1 MRREFRGRTV
11 VVTGAAGGLGAAL
24 CHRFGAVG
32 ARVVALDSDRRGLDA
47 LAPRLAQAG
56 VEAMTVPCD
65 VTSESEC
72 IGAMA
77 AARRRFG
84 GIDVLVNNAGISHRS
99 AFERTELRVIRRVME
114 VNFFGAVHC
123 TQAALPDLIARR
135 GIVVAISSVA
145 GFAPLIART
154 GYAAS
159 KHALHGFF
167 ESLRSE
173 VDSRGVHVLIVCPT
187 FVRTGIE
194 RNALGGDGGPASHA
208 QSVVGRPL
216 EPDGVAELIVKAA
229 RQGRRSLLVGKV
241 ARISWWLSR
250 VAPRLYARVMARRLR
265 EEMGGGD

>member
-1 MRREFRGRTV
+1 MRRDFRGRTV

-32 ARVVALDSDRRGLDA
+32 ARVVALDSDQRGLDA
-47 LAPRLAQAG
+47 LAPQLARVG
-56 VEAMTVPCD
+56 IEAMMMRCD
-65 VTSESEC
+65 VTSEREC
-72 IGAMA
+72 IAAIA
-77 AARRRFG
+77 AARARCG
-84 GIDVLVNNAGISHRS
+84 GVDVLVNNAGISHRS
-99 AFERTELRVIRRVME
+99 ALERTEPHVIRRVME

-135 GIVVAISSVA
+135 GVVIAISSVA

-173 VDSRGVHVLIVCPT
+173 VGSRGVHVLIACPT

-194 RNALGGDGGPASHA
+194 RNALGGDGGPVRHA

-216 EPDGVAELIVKAA
+216 EPDGVAERIVSAA
-229 RQGRRSLLVGKV
+229 SRERRLLLVGTV
-241 ARISWWLSR
+241 AHGSWWLSR
-250 VAPRLYARVMARRLR
+250 LAPRLFALLMARQLGR
-265 EEMGGGD
+265 EMGDGD